1 MRVVSPKQNAKHVNL
16 HRKVRRLAMCVKRH
30 DQLTA
35 GVKLDKMA
43 PLITFYNVKF
53 SQTNHTIKSFHE
65 VD

>member
-1 MRVVSPKQNAKHVNL
+1 
-16 HRKVRRLAMCVKRH
+16 MCVKRH

-53 SQTNHTIKSFHE
+53 SQTNHTTKSFQE